1 MLLLDYEFWLPHQY
15 NEMLFVD
22 PFLQPLILSIYYHCM
37 VNFKLLLF
45 SYLTIWWVIPTF
57 DNKIICYA
65 ITTIRHVTVIC
76 QGSASYRKKFPV
88 SKALSSL
95 QIMTES
101 FWMLLL
107 QSYILANAWG
117 AYPTVPIG
125 GIINIG
131 KYFQLVQYVPKYK
144 GKYKYP
150 LCLSLWYCN

>member
-1 MLLLDYEFWLPHQY
+1 
-15 NEMLFVD
+15 MLFVD
-22 PFLQPLILSIYYHCM
+22 PLLQPLILSIYNHCM
-37 VNFKLLLF
+37 VNFDQFLF
-45 SYLTIWWVIPTF
+45 SHLIILNMAQLVIPTF
-57 DNKIICYA
+57 DISNA
-65 ITTIRHVTVIC
+65 ITIIRHVTVIC

-131 KYFQLVQYVPKYK
+131 KYFQLA
-144 GKYKYP
+144 
-150 LCLSLWYCN
+150 

>member
-1 MLLLDYEFWLPHQY
+1 MLLLDYEFRLPHQY

-22 PFLQPLILSIYYHCM
+22 PFLQSLILSIYYHCM
-37 VNFKLLLF
+37 VNFDQLLLF
-45 SYLTIWWVIPTF
+45 LHLIPTF
-57 DNKIICYA
+57 DNRIISNA
-65 ITTIRHVTVIC
+65 ITIIRHVTVIC

-131 KYFQLVQYVPKYK
+131 KYFQLV
-144 GKYKYP
+144 
-150 LCLSLWYCN
+150 

>member
-1 MLLLDYEFWLPHQY
+1 
-15 NEMLFVD
+15 MLFVD

-37 VNFKLLLF
+37 VNFDQLLF
-45 SYLTIWWVIPTF
+45 SHLIISQLVILTF
-57 DNKIICYA
+57 DNRIISNA
-65 ITTIRHVTVIC
+65 ITIIRHVTVIC
-76 QGSASYRKKFPV
+76 QGSATYRKKFPV

-125 GIINIG
+125 GIIDIG
-131 KYFQLVQYVPKYK
+131 KYFQLV
-144 GKYKYP
+144 
-150 LCLSLWYCN
+150 

>member
-1 MLLLDYEFWLPHQY
+1 
-15 NEMLFVD
+15 MLFVD
-22 PFLQPLILSIYYHCM
+22 PFLQSLILSIYYHCL
-37 VNFKLLLF
+37 VKFDQLLLF
-45 SYLTIWWVIPTF
+45 SHLTIKIQTF
-57 DNKIICYA
+57 DNRIISNA
-65 ITTIRHVTVIC
+65 ITIIRHVTVIC

-131 KYFQLVQYVPKYK
+131 KYFQLVQYVPKYFTLLYK

-150 LCLSLWYCN
+150 LCLSL

>member
-1 MLLLDYEFWLPHQY
+1 
-15 NEMLFVD
+15 MLFVD
-22 PFLQPLILSIYYHCM
+22 PFLQPLILSIYYHCL
-37 VNFKLLLF
+37 VNFDQLLLF
-45 SYLTIWWVIPTF
+45 YALEHLKLGIPTF
-57 DNKIICYA
+57 DNRIISNA
-65 ITTIRHVTVIC
+65 ITINRHVTVIC

-131 KYFQLVQYVPKYK
+131 KYFQLI
-144 GKYKYP
+144 
-150 LCLSLWYCN
+150 

>member
-1 MLLLDYEFWLPHQY
+1 
-15 NEMLFVD
+15 MLFVD
-22 PFLQPLILSIYYHCM
+22 PFLQPLILFIYYHCL
-37 VNFKLLLF
+37 VNFDLSLLF
-45 SYLTIWWVIPTF
+45 SDSTIQIPTF
-57 DNKIICYA
+57 DNRIISNA
-65 ITTIRHVTVIC
+65 ITINRHVTVIC

-131 KYFQLVQYVPKYK
+131 KYFQLVQYVPK
-144 GKYKYP
+144 
-150 LCLSLWYCN
+150 